1 MHRFIFSTARAMLA
15 AAALFSLPAS
25 QAAAPAWI
33 TTWAAAPDSEG
44 PALASQ
50 TVRQEVRVSIGGAR
64 LRIRLSNA
72 YGTAPLSIGAVK
84 IGRAASPASV
94 RPLLFNG
101 SATLSIAPGADA
113 LSDALDFPVAPLD
126 ELAVSIHANTSSGP
140 STIHSDARQDAQITG
155 AGTAASRYFLSEV
168 LVEAPAGARAIVI
181 VGDSISDGDGSTPNH
196 NARWPDAL
204 AARLQTEPRL
214 ASVAVVNAG
223 ISGNR
228 LLDAGPVGPS
238 MLQRFERD
246 ALAKPGV
253 RWILLEA
260 GLNDIG
266 LSGAIAGEPVSAG
279 RIIEGLKELA
289 ARARARG
296 IAVWA
301 VTLTPYGGAQ
311 QPLRHNRLA
320 EAKRQE
326 VNAWIRSA
334 GSFDRVI
341 DFDAAVRDPQ
351 RPARMLPAYDSGD
364 HVHPNDSGYRALAAA
379 VPLQFFRE
387 K

>member
-1 MHRFIFSTARAMLA
+1 MLA
-15 AAALFSLPAS
+15 AAALFALPAA

-44 PALASQ
+44 PALANQ
-50 TVRQEVRVSIGGAR
+50 TVRQAVRTSIGGAR

-72 YGTAPLSIGAVK
+72 YGTAPLSIGAVT

-101 SATLSIAPGADA
+101 SAALTIAPGADA
-113 LSDALDFPVAPLD
+113 LSDALDLPVAALD
-126 ELAVSIHANTSSGP
+126 ELAVSIDVKATGGP

-155 AGTAASRYFLSEV
+155 AATDASRYFLSDV

-181 VGDSISDGDGSTPNH
+181 VGDSISDGDGSTRNR

-204 AARLQTEPRL
+204 AARLQSEPRL

-228 LLDAGPVGPS
+228 LLEPGPVGPS

-266 LSGAIAGEPVSAG
+266 LSGAIPGAPVSAD
-279 RIIEGLKELA
+279 RVIEGLKELA
-289 ARARARG
+289 ARARSRG
-296 IAVWA
+296 IAVWGA
-301 VTLTPYGGAQ
+301 TLTPYGGAD
-311 QPLRHNRLA
+311 QPLRHNPSA

-326 VNAWIRSA
+326 VNTWIRSSR
-334 GSFDRVI
+334 SFDRVI
-341 DFDAAVRDPQ
+341 DFDAAVRDPGQ
-351 RPARMLPAYDSGD
+351 PARILPAYDSGD

-379 VPLQFFRE
+379 VPLHFFSE